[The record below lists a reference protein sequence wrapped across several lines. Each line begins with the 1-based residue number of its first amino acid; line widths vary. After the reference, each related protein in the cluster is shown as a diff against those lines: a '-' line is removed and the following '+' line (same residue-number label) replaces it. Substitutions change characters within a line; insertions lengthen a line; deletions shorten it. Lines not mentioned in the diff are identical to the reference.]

1 MSIVSEKFNNGQ
13 GIIIFTIFQVHGK
26 FQREYSIT
34 MLVESIKLLKQPP
47 TCTFINE
54 EIISYLYDAHITTT
68 YTVKPE

>member
-1 MSIVSEKFNNGQ
+1 M
-13 GIIIFTIFQVHGK
+13 FQVRAK

-54 EIISYLYDAHITTT
+54 EIISCVYDAHITAT
-68 YTVKPE
+68 YTVKTWVNKYMTVIYEEKLN